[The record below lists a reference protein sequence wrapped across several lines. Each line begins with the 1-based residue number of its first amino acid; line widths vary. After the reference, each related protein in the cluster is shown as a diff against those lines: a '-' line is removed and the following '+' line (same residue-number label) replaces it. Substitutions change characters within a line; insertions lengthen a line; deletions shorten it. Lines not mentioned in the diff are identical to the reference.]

1 MRSYGL
7 VPIKSFKALLLCH
20 FQGGVLT
27 YQSFH
32 RHFNLICVTYRAH
45 FEAAFLSHVPVSV
58 KYRLTLDSLWSVKMF
73 CTFDNN
79 CVFFLKQNI
88 M

>member
-58 KYRLTLDSLWSVKMF
+58 KYRLTLDSLWSEFKFEKKCSVHLITTV
-73 CTFDNN
+73 C
-79 CVFFLKQNI
+79 FF
-88 M
+88 